1 MSEVTELKK
10 QIIQKLNQ
18 VNDRRQLRNIQ
29 KMMDRLGDLQAFLNN
44 PANPMPRSEGV
55 SFYRENID
63 LATLPNDG
71 GEGSLK
77 VLVEQAMNQMETLES
92 QIQ

>member
-1 MSEVTELKK
+1 MSEITELKK
-10 QIIQKLNQ
+10 QIIQKLSQ

-55 SFYRENID
+55 VFYRENINMEN
-63 LATLPNDG
+63 LPTDG
-71 GEGSLK
+71 GAESLK
-77 VLVEQAMNQMETLES
+77 SLVEQALTEMETLEKK
-92 QIQ
+92 IQ

>member
-1 MSEVTELKK
+1 MSEITELKK
-10 QIIQKLNQ
+10 QIIQKLDQ

-44 PANPMPRSEGV
+44 PANAMPRSEGV

-63 LATLPNDG
+63 MESLPAD
-71 GEGSLK
+71 EGAESLK
-77 VLVEQAMNQMETLES
+77 NLVEQALTQMETLEGK
-92 QIQ
+92 IQ